1 MKITKVINNNIV
13 RSMNERGQEVL
24 LLGKALGFQKK
35 VGDDILDH
43 AIEKIYILTDKQY
56 ENDLLSLLSD
66 VDFSNIQ
73 VVNKIVEDAE
83 STMGRELPASV
94 YFSLLDHVNFAVER
108 YHNNQMFENKLHNE
122 IKRFYT
128 IEYHI
133 GERAVGIINSA
144 LNIQLPNDEASF
156 IAMHI
161 LNAQLDDNY
170 FNNTDFMTKII
181 NQSLNIVRKNLNIEF
196 DTDSISYERF
206 MTHLKFFSMRLIKN
220 ERLQVDNSSILEVI
234 KKEYEEAYRISLEI
248 RNYIE
253 NTFDV
258 SVEEAEI
265 MYLAIHINTFIRR
278 NTKN

>member
-1 MKITKVINNNIV
+1 
-13 RSMNERGQEVL
+13 
-24 LLGKALGFQKK
+24 
-35 VGDDILDH
+35 
-43 AIEKIYILTDKQY
+43 
-56 ENDLLSLLSD
+56 
-66 VDFSNIQ
+66 
-73 VVNKIVEDAE
+73 
-83 STMGRELPASV
+83 
-94 YFSLLDHVNFAVER
+94 
-108 YHNNQMFENKLHNE
+108 
-122 IKRFYT
+122 
-128 IEYHI
+128 
-133 GERAVGIINSA
+133 
-144 LNIQLPNDEASF
+144 
-156 IAMHI
+156 
-161 LNAQLDDNY
+161 
-170 FNNTDFMTKII
+170 MTKII
-181 NQSLNIVRKNLNIEF
+181 NQSLNIVRKKLNIEF